1 MLEGSIKVVN
11 RLGLHARAAAQ
22 LVKLAAKFK
31 SRIMLHRPDRNAEAN
46 AKSMLSV
53 LALAASFST
62 TLTLTVEGSDETDAF
77 RSVSELF
84 ASGFG
89 EN

>member
-31 SRIMLHRPDRNAEAN
+31 SRIMLHRSEQNAEAN

-53 LALAASFST
+53 LALAASFNT
-62 TLTLTVEGSDETDAF
+62 TLTLRVEGSDETDAF